1 MLNVLLFYYMYY
13 VMIVYV
19 VVLEVNGECI
29 CVWMGDGGLGL
40 LEILMSKKENDYDD
54 SYF

>member
-1 MLNVLLFYYMYY
+1 ME
-13 VMIVYV
+13 IVYV
-19 VVLEVNGECI
+19 CE
-29 CVWMGDGGLGL
+29 WGLGL

>member
-1 MLNVLLFYYMYY
+1 MYY
-13 VMIVYV
+13 YFIIYFMIVYV

-29 CVWMGDGGLGL
+29 CVWVGDGGLGL

>member
-1 MLNVLLFYYMYY
+1 MV
-13 VMIVYV
+13 VYV

-29 CVWMGDGGLGL
+29 CVCVGDGGLGL
-40 LEILMSKKENDYDD
+40 LEILSKKENDYDD

>member
-1 MLNVLLFYYMYY
+1 MLNVLLFYYIFYD
-13 VMIVYV
+13 
-19 VVLEVNGECI
+19 CI
-29 CVWMGDGGLGL
+29 CSGVGSKWRVFMCVSGGLGL

>member
-1 MLNVLLFYYMYY
+1 MER
-13 VMIVYV
+13 VYV
-19 VVLEVNGECI
+19 CEWG
-29 CVWMGDGGLGL
+29 WGLGL